1 MDELF
6 SKRLT
11 ELINSSS
18 HTLDDIAEAI
28 GKKAATVSRYASGEI
43 KGVKRSTIISLAN
56 FFGVSPAW
64 LAGLSNEKYS
74 DNKITRIPVLS
85 KIDISNI
92 LTQENIID
100 YISIRTNNNWSD
112 TDTYF
117 AIETTEDNMLPL
129 LGKGD
134 LAVIRVQDDVE
145 NGQTALIFIKSKNMY
160 SIRKIIKTS
169 TAIELHSMNPYYP
182 IEKVSSIDDIKII
195 GRVVKADVESAFE

>member
-28 GKKAATVSRYASGEI
+28 GKRAATVSRYASGEI

-145 NGQTALIFIKSKNMY
+145 NGQTAIIFIKNKNMY

>member
-6 SKRLT
+6 SIRLT
-11 ELINSSS
+11 ELINNSN
-18 HTLDDIAEAI
+18 HTLDDIAEAA
-28 GKKAATVSRYASGEI
+28 GKKAATISRYASGEI

-64 LAGLSNEKYS
+64 LAGLSNEKYN
-74 DNKITRIPVLS
+74 DNKITRIPVLN
-85 KIDISNI
+85 KIDSSNI

-117 AIETTEDNMLPL
+117 AIEATEDNMLPL

-134 LAVIRVQDDVE
+134 LAVIHIQDDVD
-145 NGQTALIFIKSKNMY
+145 NGQTAMIFIKSKKVY
-160 SIRKIIKTS
+160 SIRKVIKTPS
-169 TAIELHSMNPYYP
+169 CIELHSMNPYYP
-182 IEKVSSIDDIKII
+182 IEKVFNIDDIQII
-195 GRVVKADVESAFE
+195 GRVIKADVESAFE

>member
-6 SKRLT
+6 SIRLT
-11 ELINSSS
+11 ELINNSN
-18 HTLDDIAEAI
+18 HTLDDIAEAA
-28 GKKAATVSRYASGEI
+28 GKKAATISRYASGEI

-64 LAGLSNEKYS
+64 LAGLSNEKYN
-74 DNKITRIPVLS
+74 DNKITRIPVLN
-85 KIDISNI
+85 KIDSSNI

-117 AIETTEDNMLPL
+117 AIEATEDNMLPL

-134 LAVIRVQDDVE
+134 LAVIHIQDDVD
-145 NGQTALIFIKSKNMY
+145 NGQTAMIFIKSKKVY
-160 SIRKIIKTS
+160 SIRKVIKTPS
-169 TAIELHSMNPYYP
+169 CIELHSMNPYYP
-182 IEKVSSIDDIKII
+182 IEKVSNIDDIQII
-195 GRVVKADVESAFE
+195 GRVIKADVESAFE

>member
-28 GKKAATVSRYASGEI
+28 GKRAATVSRYASGEI

-85 KIDISNI
+85 KIDNSNI

-100 YISIRTNNNWSD
+100 YISIRT
-112 TDTYF
+112 
-117 AIETTEDNMLPL
+117 TEDNMLPL

-134 LAVIRVQDDVE
+134 LAIIRVQDDVE

-169 TAIELHSMNPYYP
+169 NAIELHSMNPYYP
-182 IEKVSSIDDIKII
+182 IEKVSSINDIKIM

>member
-28 GKKAATVSRYASGEI
+28 GKRAATVSRYASGEI

-145 NGQTALIFIKSKNMY
+145 NGQTAIIFIKNKNMY

-169 TAIELHSMNPYYP
+169 TSIELHSMNPYYP